1 MIKFNILVE
10 PEGSVA
16 KNTINLFTNNYVTQ
30 LTSITSDQFTSMR
43 FTDEARTKSYD
54 MSLVQYVK
62 MNNFAD
68 ANWAASL
75 PNRL

>member
-1 MIKFNILVE
+1 MNFNILVE
-10 PEGSVA
+10 PEGSLA

-30 LTSITSDQFTSMR
+30 LTSITYDQFKNMS
-43 FTDEARTKSYD
+43 FTNEPRTKSYD

-68 ANWAASL
+68 SNWAASL